1 MPIRLAALAAGLS
14 LLAVASGA
22 AAQPFTLADA
32 HERVA
37 RSHPDLRLFVP
48 RRNGLEA
55 EARAAALR
63 PALELQADLE
73 NVLGSGPL
81 QGIRSAELT
90 LSLSGVLE
98 RGGKRE
104 ARRALAASRIDALG
118 VQRAAM
124 QLDLLAET
132 TRRYLDLAALQAQRP
147 LLDEDLAQ
155 RQRIAR
161 AARQRFAA
169 GAAPEASALAAE
181 AEVAQAKARLVAV
194 DAQQAAAWRRLSLL
208 WGEPTGNAAVPEV
221 LPVPEAVPELPTL
234 TELTARIAEAPE
246 LAAFADEARIREARL
261 RLAETEASPD
271 VRWSAGVR
279 RLQDGRD
286 MGIVAGFSLPLGTRQ
301 RAEPAIA
308 AARAEREAL
317 AMQRES
323 AALQLEAVAVDA
335 WSQVESGALQADRLR
350 TEVLPR
356 LERAAAQSERAYR
369 AGALSYLEWA
379 VVQTDITTSRLA
391 LLEARVAAQRALIE
405 LQRLTADSWTAGDAR
420 EGENE

>member
-1 MPIRLAALAAGLS
+1 MSVRLAALAAGLT

-37 RSHPDLRLFVP
+37 QSHPDLRLFVP
-48 RRNGLEA
+48 RREGLEA
-55 EARAAALR
+55 EARSAALS
-63 PALELQADLE
+63 PALEVQADVE
-73 NVLGSGPL
+73 NVLGSGAL
-81 QGIRSAELT
+81 QSSRSAELT
-90 LSLSGVLE
+90 LSLAGVLE

-104 ARRALAASRIDALG
+104 ARRALAAARIDALG
-118 VQRAAM
+118 VQRAAT

-147 LLDEDLAQ
+147 LLEEDLAQ

-161 AARQRFAA
+161 AARHRFAA

-181 AEVAQAKARLVAV
+181 AGIAQAEGRLA
-194 DAQQAAAWRRLSLL
+194 ALAAEQAAAWRRLSLL
-208 WGEPTGNAAVPEV
+208 WGAPVDGAVPEV
-221 LPVPEAVPELPTL
+221 TPVPESPPALPTL
-234 TELTARIAEAPE
+234 EELTARIAESPE
-246 LAAFADEARIREARL
+246 LLAFADEARIREARL

-271 VRWSAGVR
+271 ARWSIGAR

-286 MGIVAGFSLPLGTRQ
+286 VGLVAGFSLPLGTRR

-308 AARAEREAL
+308 AARADQEAL
-317 AMQRES
+317 AMSRES

-335 WSQVESGALQADRLR
+335 WSQIETGALQVDRLR
-350 TEVLPR
+350 TDVLPR
-356 LERAAAQSERAYR
+356 LQRAAAQSERAYR

-379 VVQTDITTSRLA
+379 AVQTEITASNLA
-391 LLEARVAAQRALIE
+391 LLEARVATQRALIE
-405 LQRLTADSWTAGDAR
+405 LQRLTADSWSANDER
-420 EGENE
+420 EGVSE

>member
-1 MPIRLAALAAGLS
+1 MSFRLAAFAVGLM

-37 RSHPDLRLFVP
+37 QSHPDLRLFVP
-48 RRNGLEA
+48 RRDGLEA

-63 PALELQADLE
+63 PGLELQAELE
-73 NVLGSGPL
+73 NALGSGPL
-81 QGIRSAELT
+81 RGADSAELT
-90 LSLSGVLE
+90 LSLAGVLE

-104 ARRALAASRIDALG
+104 ARRALAAARIDALG
-118 VQRAAM
+118 VQRAAT

-181 AEVAQAKARLVAV
+181 AEVAQAEARLATLS
-194 DAQQAAAWRRLSLL
+194 AQQTAAWRRLSIL
-208 WGEPTGNAAVPEV
+208 WGAPVDGTVPEVAAVPEAT
-221 LPVPEAVPELPTL
+221 PAMPAVA
-234 TELTARIAEAPE
+234 ELTARIAETPE

-271 VRWSAGVR
+271 ARWSVGVR
-279 RLQDGRD
+279 RLQDGGD
-286 MGIVAGFSLPLGTRQ
+286 VGLVGGFSLPLGARS
-301 RAEPAIA
+301 RAEPGIA
-308 AARAEREAL
+308 VARAEREAL
-317 AMQRES
+317 GMQRES
-323 AALQLEAVAVDA
+323 AALQLEAVAVAA
-335 WSQVESGALQADRLR
+335 WSQIESGALLADRLR
-350 TEVLPR
+350 SDVLPK

-369 AGALSYLEWA
+369 AGALGYLEWA
-379 VVQTDITTSRLA
+379 AVQNEITTTRLA

-405 LQRLTADSWTAGDAR
+405 LERLTADRWTVDGAR
-420 EGENE
+420 EGDTE

>member
-37 RSHPDLRLFVP
+37 QSHPDLRLFVP
-48 RRNGLEA
+48 RRDGLEA
-55 EARAAALR
+55 DARAAALR
-63 PALELQADLE
+63 PGLELQVDLD
-73 NVLGSGPL
+73 NVLGSGAL
-81 QGIRSAELT
+81 QGIDSAELT
-90 LSLSGVLE
+90 LSLAGVLE
-98 RGGKRE
+98 SGGKRE
-104 ARRALAASRIDALG
+104 ARRALAAARIDALG
-118 VQRAAM
+118 VQRAAT

-132 TRRYLDLAALQAQRP
+132 TRRYLDLAALQSQRP
-147 LLDEDLAQ
+147 LLDNDLIQ
-155 RQRIAR
+155 RRLIAR
-161 AARQRFAA
+161 AARQRFAV
-169 GAAPEASALAAE
+169 GAAPEASALAAD
-181 AEVAQAKARLVAV
+181 AEIAQAEARLAV
-194 DAQQAAAWRRLSLL
+194 LNARQAAAWRRLSLL
-208 WGEPTGNAAVPEV
+208 WGASVDGAAPEV
-221 LPVPEAVPELPTL
+221 SAVPEAVPALPAL
-234 TELTARIAEAPE
+234 AELTARIAETPE
-246 LAAFADEARIREARL
+246 LKAFADEARIREARL

-271 VRWSAGVR
+271 ARWSVGVR

-286 MGIVAGFSLPLGTRQ
+286 VGLVAGFSLPLGTHQ

-317 AMQRES
+317 AMSRES

-335 WSQVESGALQADRLR
+335 WSQVDTGALQADLLR

-379 VVQTDITTSRLA
+379 AVQTDITTSRLA

-405 LQRLTADSWTAGDAR
+405 LQRLTADSWTADNARDGDT
-420 EGENE
+420 E

>member
-1 MPIRLAALAAGLS
+1 MSNRLAALAAGLVV
-14 LLAVASGA
+14 LAVATGA
-22 AAQPFTLADA
+22 AAQPFTLEDA
-32 HERVA
+32 HERVVQF
-37 RSHPDLRLFVP
+37 HPDLRLFVP
-48 RRNGLEA
+48 RREGLEA
-55 EARAAALR
+55 DARAAALR
-63 PALELQADLE
+63 PALEAQVDLE

-81 QGIRSAELT
+81 QGTRSAELT
-90 LSLSGVLE
+90 LSLAGVLE

-104 ARRALAASRIDALG
+104 ARRALAAARIDALS
-118 VQRAAM
+118 VQRAAT
-124 QLDLLAET
+124 QLDLLAEA
-132 TRRYLDLAALQAQRP
+132 TRRYVDLAALQAQRP
-147 LLDEDLAQ
+147 LLAEDLAQ
-155 RQRIAR
+155 RRRIAH

-181 AEVAQAKARLVAV
+181 AGIAQAEARLATL

-208 WGEPTGNAAVPEV
+208 WGAPVDGPVPEV
-221 LPVPEAVPELPTL
+221 TPVPESPPALPTL
-234 TELTARIAEAPE
+234 AELTARIAESPE
-246 LAAFADEARIREARL
+246 LLAFADEARIREARL

-271 VRWSAGVR
+271 ADWSVGVR
-279 RLQDGRD
+279 RLQDGSD
-286 MGIVAGFSLPLGTRQ
+286 TGLVAGFSLPLGTRR

-317 AMQRES
+317 GMQRES

-379 VVQTDITTSRLA
+379 AVQTDITTSRFA
-391 LLEARVAAQRALIE
+391 LLEARVATQRALIE
-405 LQRLTADSWTAGDAR
+405 LQRLTAESWTASDAR
-420 EGENE
+420 EGDTE

>member
-1 MPIRLAALAAGLS
+1 MSYRLAALAAGLMV
-14 LLAVASGA
+14 LAVATGA
-22 AAQPFTLADA
+22 AAQPFTLEDA
-32 HERVA
+32 HERVVQF
-37 RSHPDLRLFVP
+37 HPDLRLFVP
-48 RRNGLEA
+48 RREGLEA
-55 EARAAALR
+55 DARAADLR
-63 PALELQADLE
+63 PPIEAQVDLE

-81 QGIRSAELT
+81 QGTRSAEMT
-90 LSLSGVLE
+90 LSLAGVLE

-104 ARRALAASRIDALG
+104 ARRALAAARIDALS
-118 VQRAAM
+118 VQRAAT
-124 QLDLLAET
+124 QLDLLAEA
-132 TRRYLDLAALQAQRP
+132 TRRYVDLAALQAQRP
-147 LLDEDLAQ
+147 LLAEDLAQ
-155 RQRIAR
+155 RRRIAH

-181 AEVAQAKARLVAV
+181 AGIAQAEARLATL

-208 WGEPTGNAAVPEV
+208 WGAPVDGPVPEV
-221 LPVPEAVPELPTL
+221 TPVPESPPALPTL
-234 TELTARIAEAPE
+234 AELTARIAESPE
-246 LAAFADEARIREARL
+246 LLAFADEARIREARL

-271 VRWSAGVR
+271 ADWSVGVR
-279 RLQDGRD
+279 RLQDGSD
-286 MGIVAGFSLPLGTRQ
+286 TGLVAGFSLPLGTRR

-317 AMQRES
+317 GMQRES

-379 VVQTDITTSRLA
+379 AVQTDITTSRFA
-391 LLEARVAAQRALIE
+391 LLEARVATQRALIE
-405 LQRLTADSWTAGDAR
+405 LQRLTAESWTASDAR
-420 EGENE
+420 EGDTE

>member
-1 MPIRLAALAAGLS
+1 MPVRLAAFAAGLM

-37 RSHPDLRLFVP
+37 QSHPDLRLFVP
-48 RRNGLEA
+48 RREGLDA

-63 PALELQADLE
+63 PALELQAELE

-81 QGIRSAELT
+81 QGVDSAELT
-90 LSLSGVLE
+90 LSLAGLLE

-104 ARRALAASRIDALG
+104 ARRALAAVRIDALG
-118 VQRAAM
+118 VQRAAT
-124 QLDLLAET
+124 QIDLLAET
-132 TRRYLDLAALQAQRP
+132 TRRYLDVAALQAQRP

-161 AARQRFAA
+161 SARQRFAA

-181 AEVAQAKARLVAV
+181 AEVALAEARLAAL

-208 WGEPTGNAAVPEV
+208 WGASAIDAVPQV
-221 LPVPEAVPELPTL
+221 STVPETFPELPPLAAL
-234 TELTARIAEAPE
+234 TDRIAKAPE
-246 LAAFADEARIREARL
+246 LTVFANEDRIREARM
-261 RLAETEASPD
+261 RLAETETRAD
-271 VRWSAGVR
+271 VRWNVGVR

-286 MGIVAGFSLPLGTRQ
+286 TGLVAGFSLPLGSQQ

-323 AALQLEAVAVDA
+323 AALQLEAVAIEA
-335 WSQVESGALQADRLR
+335 WSQVHAGALQAEHLSTD
-350 TEVLPR
+350 VLPR

-379 VVQTDITTSRLA
+379 AVQTDITTSRLS

-405 LQRLTADSWTAGDAR
+405 LERLTADRWTVDGAR
-420 EGENE
+420 EGDTK

>member
-1 MPIRLAALAAGLS
+1 MSNRLAALAAGLMV
-14 LLAVASGA
+14 LAVATGA
-22 AAQPFTLADA
+22 AAQPFTLEDA
-32 HERVA
+32 HERVVQF
-37 RSHPDLRLFVP
+37 HPDLRLFVP
-48 RRNGLEA
+48 RREGLEA
-55 EARAAALR
+55 DARAAALR
-63 PALELQADLE
+63 PALEAQVDLE

-81 QGIRSAELT
+81 QGTRSAELT
-90 LSLSGVLE
+90 LSLAGVLE

-104 ARRALAASRIDALG
+104 ARRALAAARIDALS
-118 VQRAAM
+118 VQRAAK
-124 QLDLLAET
+124 QLDLLAEA
-132 TRRYLDLAALQAQRP
+132 TRRYVDLAALQAQRP
-147 LLDEDLAQ
+147 LLAEDLAQ
-155 RQRIAR
+155 RRRIAH

-181 AEVAQAKARLVAV
+181 AGIAQAEARLATL

-208 WGEPTGNAAVPEV
+208 WGAPVEGPVPEV
-221 LPVPEAVPELPTL
+221 TPVPESPPALPTL
-234 TELTARIAEAPE
+234 AELTARIAESPE
-246 LAAFADEARIREARL
+246 LLAFADEARIREARL

-271 VRWSAGVR
+271 ADWSVGVR
-279 RLQDGRD
+279 RLQDGSD
-286 MGIVAGFSLPLGTRQ
+286 TGLVAGFSLPLGTRR

-317 AMQRES
+317 GMQRES

-379 VVQTDITTSRLA
+379 AVQTDITTSRFA
-391 LLEARVAAQRALIE
+391 LLEARVATQRALIE
-405 LQRLTADSWTAGDAR
+405 LQRLTAESWTASDAR
-420 EGENE
+420 EGDTE

>member
-1 MPIRLAALAAGLS
+1 MSNRLAALAAGLMV
-14 LLAVASGA
+14 LAVATGA
-22 AAQPFTLADA
+22 AAQPFTLEDA
-32 HERVA
+32 HERVVQF
-37 RSHPDLRLFVP
+37 HPDLRLFVP
-48 RRNGLEA
+48 RREGLEA
-55 EARAAALR
+55 DARAAALR
-63 PALELQADLE
+63 PALDAQVDLE

-81 QGIRSAELT
+81 QGTRSAELT
-90 LSLSGVLE
+90 LSLAGVLE

-104 ARRALAASRIDALG
+104 ARRALAAARIDALS
-118 VQRAAM
+118 VQRAAT
-124 QLDLLAET
+124 QLDLLAEA
-132 TRRYLDLAALQAQRP
+132 TRRYVDLAALQAQRP
-147 LLDEDLAQ
+147 LLAEDLAQ
-155 RQRIAR
+155 RRRIAH

-181 AEVAQAKARLVAV
+181 AGIAQAEARLATL

-208 WGEPTGNAAVPEV
+208 WGAPVDGPVPEV
-221 LPVPEAVPELPTL
+221 TPVPESPPALPTL
-234 TELTARIAEAPE
+234 AELTARIAESPE
-246 LAAFADEARIREARL
+246 LLAFADEARIREARL

-271 VRWSAGVR
+271 ADWSVGVR
-279 RLQDGRD
+279 RLQDGSD
-286 MGIVAGFSLPLGTRQ
+286 TGLVAGFSLPLGTRR

-317 AMQRES
+317 GMQRES

-379 VVQTDITTSRLA
+379 AVQTDITTSRFA
-391 LLEARVAAQRALIE
+391 LLEARVATQRALIE
-405 LQRLTADSWTAGDAR
+405 LQRLTADSWTASDAR
-420 EGENE
+420 EGDTE

>member
-1 MPIRLAALAAGLS
+1 MSNRLAALAAGLMV
-14 LLAVASGA
+14 LAVATGA
-22 AAQPFTLADA
+22 AAQPFTLEDA
-32 HERVA
+32 HERVVQF
-37 RSHPDLRLFVP
+37 HPDLRLFVP
-48 RRNGLEA
+48 RREGLEA
-55 EARAAALR
+55 DARAADLR
-63 PALELQADLE
+63 PPIEAQVDLE

-81 QGIRSAELT
+81 QGTRSAEMT
-90 LSLSGVLE
+90 LSLAGVLE

-104 ARRALAASRIDALG
+104 ARRALAAARIDALS
-118 VQRAAM
+118 VQRAAT
-124 QLDLLAET
+124 QLDLLAEA
-132 TRRYLDLAALQAQRP
+132 TRRYVDLAALQAQRP
-147 LLDEDLAQ
+147 LLAEDLAQ
-155 RQRIAR
+155 RRRIAH

-181 AEVAQAKARLVAV
+181 AGIAQAEARLATL

-208 WGEPTGNAAVPEV
+208 WGAPVDGPVPEV
-221 LPVPEAVPELPTL
+221 TPVPESPPALPTL
-234 TELTARIAEAPE
+234 AELTARIAESPE
-246 LAAFADEARIREARL
+246 LLAFADEARIREARL

-271 VRWSAGVR
+271 ADWSVGVR
-279 RLQDGRD
+279 RLQDGSD
-286 MGIVAGFSLPLGTRQ
+286 TGLVAGFSLPLGTRR

-317 AMQRES
+317 GMQRES

-379 VVQTDITTSRLA
+379 AVQTDITTSRFA
-391 LLEARVAAQRALIE
+391 LLEARVATQRALIE
-405 LQRLTADSWTAGDAR
+405 LQRLTAESWTASDAR
-420 EGENE
+420 EGDTE

>member
-1 MPIRLAALAAGLS
+1 MSVRLAAFAAGLM

-22 AAQPFTLADA
+22 AAQPFTLEDA

-37 RSHPDLRLFVP
+37 QFHPDLRLFVP
-48 RRNGLEA
+48 HRVGLEA
-55 EARAAALR
+55 DARGAALR
-63 PALELQADLE
+63 PALGIQADLE

-81 QGIRSAELT
+81 QGTRSAELT
-90 LSLSGVLE
+90 LSLAGVLE

-104 ARRALAASRIDALG
+104 ARRALAAARIDALG
-118 VQRAAM
+118 VQRAAT

-161 AARQRFAA
+161 AARQRFTA

-181 AEVAQAKARLVAV
+181 AGIAQADARLATL

-208 WGEPTGNAAVPEV
+208 WGAPVDGAVPEV
-221 LPVPEAVPELPTL
+221 EPVPEAAPDLPAL
-234 TELTARIAEAPE
+234 TEFTARIAEAPE
-246 LAAFADEARIREARL
+246 LVAFADEARIREARL

-271 VRWSAGVR
+271 ARWNVGVR
-279 RLQDGRD
+279 RVQDGSD
-286 MGIVAGFSLPLGTRQ
+286 TGLVAGFSLPLGTRQ

-335 WSQVESGALQADRLR
+335 WSQVDAGALQAERLR

-379 VVQTDITTSRLA
+379 AVQTEITASRLA
-391 LLEARVAAQRALIE
+391 LLEARVATQRALIE
-405 LQRLTADSWTAGDAR
+405 LQRLTADSWSANDVR
-420 EGENE
+420 EGVSE

>member
-1 MPIRLAALAAGLS
+1 MSFRLAALAAGLM

-22 AAQPFTLADA
+22 AAQPFTLEDA

-37 RSHPDLRLFVP
+37 QFHPDLRLFVP
-48 RRNGLEA
+48 RREGLEA
-55 EARAAALR
+55 DARAAALR
-63 PALELQADLE
+63 PPLEAQVDLE

-81 QGIRSAELT
+81 QGTRSAELT
-90 LSLSGVLE
+90 LSLAGALE

-104 ARRALAASRIDALG
+104 ARRALAAARIDALG
-118 VQRAAM
+118 VQRAAT

-147 LLDEDLAQ
+147 LFDEDFAQ

-181 AEVAQAKARLVAV
+181 AGVAQAEARLAAL
-194 DAQQAAAWRRLSLL
+194 DGQQAATWRRLSLL
-208 WGEPTGNAAVPEV
+208 WGAPVDGAVPTV
-221 LPVPEAVPELPTL
+221 EAVPEAIPELMVL
-234 TELTARIAEAPE
+234 ADLTARIAEAPE
-246 LAAFADEARIREARL
+246 LLVFADEARIREARL
-261 RLAETEASPD
+261 RLAETDASPD
-271 VRWSAGVR
+271 ARWNVGVR
-279 RLQDGRD
+279 RLQDGSD
-286 MGIVAGFSLPLGTRQ
+286 MGLVAGFSLPLGTRQ

-308 AARAEREAL
+308 AARVEREAL

-335 WSQVESGALQADRLR
+335 WSQVESGALQADHLR
-350 TEVLPR
+350 TKVLPR

-379 VVQTDITTSRLA
+379 AVQTDITTSRLA

-405 LQRLTADSWTAGDAR
+405 LQRLTAESWSANAAR
-420 EGENE
+420 KGVSE

>member
-1 MPIRLAALAAGLS
+1 MSFRLAAFAAGLMW
-14 LLAVASGA
+14 LAVASGA
-22 AAQPFTLADA
+22 AAQPFTLEDA

-37 RSHPDLRLFVP
+37 QFHPDLRLFVP
-48 RRNGLEA
+48 RREGLEA
-55 EARAAALR
+55 DARAAALR
-63 PALELQADLE
+63 PPLEAQVDVE

-81 QGIRSAELT
+81 QGTRSAELT
-90 LSLSGVLE
+90 LSLAGVLE

-104 ARRALAASRIDALG
+104 ARRALAAARIDALG
-118 VQRAAM
+118 VQRAAI

-147 LLDEDLAQ
+147 LFDEDLAQ

-181 AEVAQAKARLVAV
+181 AGVAQAEARLA
-194 DAQQAAAWRRLSLL
+194 ALHGQQTAAWRRLSLL
-208 WGEPTGNAAVPEV
+208 WGAPVDGAVPTVE
-221 LPVPEAVPELPTL
+221 PVPEAIPDLMAL
-234 TELTARIAEAPE
+234 ADLTARIAEAPE
-246 LAAFADEARIREARL
+246 LLVFADEARIREARL
-261 RLAETEASPD
+261 RLAETDASPD
-271 VRWSAGVR
+271 ARWNVGVR
-279 RLQDGRD
+279 RLQDGSD
-286 MGIVAGFSLPLGTRQ
+286 MGLVAGFSLPLGTRQ

-317 AMQRES
+317 SMQRES

-335 WSQVESGALQADRLR
+335 WSQVESGALQADHLR
-350 TEVLPR
+350 TAVLPR

-379 VVQTDITTSRLA
+379 AVQTDITTSRLA

-405 LQRLTADSWTAGDAR
+405 LQRLTAESWSANAAR
-420 EGENE
+420 KGVSE

>member
-1 MPIRLAALAAGLS
+1 MSFRLAALAAGLM

-32 HERVA
+32 QERVA
-37 RSHPDLRLFVP
+37 QFHPDLRLFVP
-48 RRNGLEA
+48 RRDGLEA
-55 EARAAALR
+55 ESRAAALR
-63 PALELQADLE
+63 PAVEIQADLE

-81 QGIRSAELT
+81 QGTRSAELT
-90 LSLSGVLE
+90 LSLAGVLE

-104 ARRALAASRIDALG
+104 ARRALASARIDALG
-118 VQRAAM
+118 VQRAAT

-132 TRRYLDLAALQAQRP
+132 TRRYLDMATLQAQRP
-147 LLDEDLAQ
+147 LLVEDLAQ

-181 AEVAQAKARLVAV
+181 AAIAQADARLAALE
-194 DAQQAAAWRRLSLL
+194 AQQAAAWRRLSIL
-208 WGEPTGNAAVPEV
+208 WGATIDSAVPEV
-221 LPVPEAVPELPTL
+221 APVPDAAPTL
-234 TELTARIAEAPE
+234 PALAELTASIAETPE
-246 LAAFADEARIREARL
+246 LLAFADEARIREARL

-271 VRWSAGVR
+271 ARWSVGVR
-279 RLQDGRD
+279 RLQDGHD
-286 MGIVAGFSLPLGTRQ
+286 TGLVAGFSLPLGTRQ

-335 WSQVESGALQADRLR
+335 WSQISAGALQADRLR
-350 TEVLPR
+350 TKMLPR

-379 VVQTDITTSRLA
+379 AVQTEITTSRFA

-405 LQRLTADSWTAGDAR
+405 LQRLTANSWTADGAR
-420 EGENE
+420 EGDAQ

>member
-1 MPIRLAALAAGLS
+1 MSNRLAALAAGLMV
-14 LLAVASGA
+14 LAVATGA
-22 AAQPFTLADA
+22 AAQPFTLEDA
-32 HERVA
+32 HERVVQF
-37 RSHPDLRLFVP
+37 HPDLRLFVP
-48 RRNGLEA
+48 RREGLEA
-55 EARAAALR
+55 DARAAALR
-63 PALELQADLE
+63 PALEAQVDLE

-81 QGIRSAELT
+81 QGTRSAELT
-90 LSLSGVLE
+90 LSLAGVLE

-104 ARRALAASRIDALG
+104 ARRALAAARIDALS
-118 VQRAAM
+118 VQRAAT
-124 QLDLLAET
+124 QLDLLAEA
-132 TRRYLDLAALQAQRP
+132 TRRYVDLAALQAQRP
-147 LLDEDLAQ
+147 LLAEDLAQ
-155 RQRIAR
+155 RRRIAH

-181 AEVAQAKARLVAV
+181 AGIAQAEARLATL

-208 WGEPTGNAAVPEV
+208 WGAPVDGPVPEV
-221 LPVPEAVPELPTL
+221 TPVPESPPALPTL
-234 TELTARIAEAPE
+234 AELTARIAESPE
-246 LAAFADEARIREARL
+246 LLAFADEARIREARL

-271 VRWSAGVR
+271 ADWSVGVR
-279 RLQDGRD
+279 RLQDGSD
-286 MGIVAGFSLPLGTRQ
+286 TGLVAGFSLPLGTRR

-317 AMQRES
+317 GMQRES

-379 VVQTDITTSRLA
+379 AVQTDITTSRFA
-391 LLEARVAAQRALIE
+391 LLEARVATQRALIE
-405 LQRLTADSWTAGDAR
+405 LQRLTAESWTASDAR
-420 EGENE
+420 EGDTE

>member
-1 MPIRLAALAAGLS
+1 MSVRLAALAAGLT

-32 HERVA
+32 QERVA
-37 RSHPDLRLFVP
+37 QSHPDLRLFVP
-48 RRNGLEA
+48 RREGLEA
-55 EARAAALR
+55 EARSAALS
-63 PALELQADLE
+63 PALEIQADLE
-73 NVLGSGPL
+73 NVLGSGAL
-81 QGIRSAELT
+81 QGSRSAELT
-90 LSLSGVLE
+90 LSLAGVLE

-104 ARRALAASRIDALG
+104 ARRALAATRIDALG
-118 VQRAAM
+118 VQRAAT

-147 LLDEDLAQ
+147 LLEEDLAQ

-181 AEVAQAKARLVAV
+181 AGIAQAEARLAAL
-194 DAQQAAAWRRLSLL
+194 DAEQAAAWRRLSLL
-208 WGEPTGNAAVPEV
+208 WGEPADAAVPTVDVVPDEV
-221 LPVPEAVPELPTL
+221 PSLPAL

-246 LAAFADEARIREARL
+246 LVAFADEARIREARL

-271 VRWSAGVR
+271 ARWSIGAR

-286 MGIVAGFSLPLGTRQ
+286 VGLVAGFSLPLGTRR

-308 AARAEREAL
+308 AARAYQEAL
-317 AMQRES
+317 SMSRES

-335 WSQVESGALQADRLR
+335 WSQIETGALQVDRLR
-350 TEVLPR
+350 TDVLPR
-356 LERAAAQSERAYR
+356 FRRAAAQSERAYR

-379 VVQTDITTSRLA
+379 AVQTEITASNLA
-391 LLEARVAAQRALIE
+391 LLEARVATQRALIE
-405 LQRLTADSWTAGDAR
+405 LQRLTADSWSANDAR
-420 EGENE
+420 EGDAE

>member
-37 RSHPDLRLFVP
+37 QSHPDLRLFVP
-48 RRNGLEA
+48 RRDGLEA
-55 EARAAALR
+55 DARAAALR
-63 PALELQADLE
+63 PGLELQVDLD
-73 NVLGSGPL
+73 NVLGSGAL
-81 QGIRSAELT
+81 QGIDSAELT
-90 LSLSGVLE
+90 LSLAGVLE

-104 ARRALAASRIDALG
+104 ARRALAAARIDALG
-118 VQRAAM
+118 VQRAAT

-132 TRRYLDLAALQAQRP
+132 TRRYLDLAALQSQRP
-147 LLDEDLAQ
+147 LLDNDLIQ
-155 RQRIAR
+155 RRLIAR
-161 AARQRFAA
+161 AARQRFAV
-169 GAAPEASALAAE
+169 GAAPEASALAAD
-181 AEVAQAKARLVAV
+181 AEIAQAEARLAV
-194 DAQQAAAWRRLSLL
+194 LNARQAAAWRRLSLL
-208 WGEPTGNAAVPEV
+208 WGASVDGAAPEV
-221 LPVPEAVPELPTL
+221 SAVPEAVPALPAL
-234 TELTARIAEAPE
+234 AELTARIAETPE
-246 LAAFADEARIREARL
+246 LKAFADEARIREARL

-271 VRWSAGVR
+271 ARWSVGVR

-286 MGIVAGFSLPLGTRQ
+286 VGLVAGFSLPLGTHQ

-317 AMQRES
+317 AMSRES

-335 WSQVESGALQADRLR
+335 WSQVDTGALQADLLR

-379 VVQTDITTSRLA
+379 AVQTDITTSRLA

-405 LQRLTADSWTAGDAR
+405 LQRLTADSWTADNARDGDT
-420 EGENE
+420 E

>member
-37 RSHPDLRLFVP
+37 QSHPDLRLFVP
-48 RRNGLEA
+48 RRDGLEA
-55 EARAAALR
+55 DARAAALR
-63 PALELQADLE
+63 PGLELQVDLD
-73 NVLGSGPL
+73 NVLGSGAL
-81 QGIRSAELT
+81 QGIDSTELT
-90 LSLSGVLE
+90 LSLAGVLE

-104 ARRALAASRIDALG
+104 ARRALAAARIDALG
-118 VQRAAM
+118 VQRAAT

-132 TRRYLDLAALQAQRP
+132 TRRYLDLAALQSQRP
-147 LLDEDLAQ
+147 LLDNDLIQ
-155 RQRIAR
+155 RRLIAR
-161 AARQRFAA
+161 AARQRFAV
-169 GAAPEASALAAE
+169 GAAPEASALAAD
-181 AEVAQAKARLVAV
+181 AEIAQAEARLAV
-194 DAQQAAAWRRLSLL
+194 LNAQQAAAWRRLSLL
-208 WGEPTGNAAVPEV
+208 WGASVDGAAPEV
-221 LPVPEAVPELPTL
+221 SAVPEAVPALPAL
-234 TELTARIAEAPE
+234 AELTARIAETPE
-246 LAAFADEARIREARL
+246 LKAFADEVRIREARL

-271 VRWSAGVR
+271 ARWSVGVR

-286 MGIVAGFSLPLGTRQ
+286 VGLVAGFSLPLGTRQ

-317 AMQRES
+317 AMSRES

-335 WSQVESGALQADRLR
+335 WSQVDTGALQADRLR

-379 VVQTDITTSRLA
+379 AVQTDITTSRLA

-405 LQRLTADSWTAGDAR
+405 LQRLTADSWTADNARDGDT
-420 EGENE
+420 E